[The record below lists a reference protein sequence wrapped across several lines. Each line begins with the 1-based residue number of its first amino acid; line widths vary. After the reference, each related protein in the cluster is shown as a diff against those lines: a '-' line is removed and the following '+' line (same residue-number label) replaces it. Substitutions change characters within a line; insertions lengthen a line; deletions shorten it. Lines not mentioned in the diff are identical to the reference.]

1 MKFAAFTVMLPDLSP
16 EEAVT
21 ALAKAGYDGIE
32 WRVTTLD
39 PNRRN
44 ESPSFWGNNLCTLE
58 PTPQNADRARRLAQE
73 AGLELSN
80 LGTYLSPHDVTAVE
94 TAMQFAERAGVPS
107 LRVNAEPY
115 IGDYHGAFERSLE
128 FYCEVEK
135 LAKKYK
141 VRALVETHQ
150 GLLTPSASL
159 AHRFVS
165 HFDPHH
171 VGVIYDPGNMVLEG
185 FETYLMGLQLLGPYL
200 AHVHLKNAAF
210 VRPDDGGV
218 WQPRWTALEN
228 GVVNF
233 KEVVRS
239 LIKVGYD
246 GWLVMEDFSAARGSL
261 ETLTHNITFIKNL
274 LAEVQRETQQ

>member
-21 ALAKAGYDGIE
+21 ALAQAGYNGVE
-32 WRVTTLD
+32 WRVTKVD
-39 PNRRN
+39 PARQN
-44 ESPSFWGNNLCTLE
+44 ETPSFWGNNLCTLE
-58 PTPQNADRARRLAQE
+58 PTPQNADRARELARE
-73 AGLELSN
+73 AGLELTN
-80 LGTYLSPHDVTAVE
+80 LGTYLSPDDLTAVE
-94 TAMQFAERAGVPS
+94 RAMHFAQRAGAGS

-115 IGDYHGAFERSLE
+115 KGDYHTAFERSLE
-128 FYCEVEK
+128 FYREVEK
-135 LAKKYK
+135 LAKRYK

-150 GLLTPSASL
+150 GLITPSASL

-165 HFDPHH
+165 HFDPSH

-210 VRPDDGGV
+210 AHPRNGGGV
-218 WQPRWTALEN
+218 WQPRWTALED

-233 KEVVRS
+233 KDVLRS
-239 LIKVGYD
+239 LLDVGYN
-246 GWLVMEDFSAARGSL
+246 GWLVMEDFSAVRGSL
-261 ETLTHNITFIKNL
+261 ETLKHNISFIKNL
-274 LAEVQRETQQ
+274 LAEVKNET

>member
-1 MKFAAFTVMLPDLSP
+1 MKFAVFTVMLPDLSP

-21 ALAKAGYDGIE
+21 ALANAGYDGIE

-39 PNRRN
+39 PKKRH
-44 ESPSFWGNNLCTLE
+44 EAPSFWGNNLCTLE
-58 PTPQNADRARRLAQE
+58 PTTENADRARKLTLE
-73 AGLELSN
+73 AGLELAN
-80 LGTYLSPHDVTAVE
+80 LGTYLSPGDLAAAE
-94 TAMQFAERAGVPS
+94 NAMQFAERAGARS
-107 LRVNAEPY
+107 LRINAASY
-115 IGDYHGAFERSLE
+115 DGHYHAAFERSLE
-128 FYCEVEK
+128 FYREVEK

-150 GLLTPSASL
+150 NLITPSASL

-165 HFDPHH
+165 NFDPEY

-210 VRPDDGGV
+210 THPTNGGV
-218 WQPRWTALEN
+218 WQAKWMPLED

-233 KEVVRS
+233 KEVLRS
-239 LIKVGYD
+239 LLKVGYD

-261 ETLTHNITFIKNL
+261 ETLHHNLTFIKNL
-274 LAEVQRETQQ
+274 LAEVKNET

>member
-16 EEAVT
+16 ERAVT
-21 ALAKAGYDGIE
+21 ALAQAGYDGVE
-32 WRVTTLD
+32 WRVTTIDSERL
-39 PNRRN
+39 N
-44 ESPSFWGNNLCTLE
+44 ETPSFWGNNFCTLE
-58 PTPQNADRARRLAQE
+58 PTLENADRVRKLTRV

-80 LGTYLSPHDVTAVE
+80 LGTYLSPGNLAVVE
-94 TAMQFAERAGVPS
+94 KAMQFAERAGAPS
-107 LRVNAEPY
+107 LRVNAESY
-115 IGDYHGAFERSLE
+115 KGDYHASFERSLE
-128 FYCEVEK
+128 FYREVEK
-135 LAKKYK
+135 LAKHYK

-150 GLLTPSASL
+150 GLITPSASL
-159 AHRFVS
+159 AHCFVS
-165 HFDPHH
+165 HFDPQH

-210 VRPDDGGV
+210 TRPENGGV
-218 WQPRWTALEN
+218 WQPRWTPLED

-233 KEVVRS
+233 KDVLRS

-246 GWLVMEDFSAARGSL
+246 GWLVMEDFSAARASL

-274 LAEVQRETQQ
+274 LVEVQNEET

>member
-1 MKFAAFTVMLPDLSP
+1 MKFAVFTVMLPDLNP

-21 ALAKAGYDGIE
+21 ALAQTGYDGTE
-32 WRVTTLD
+32 WRVTTVD
-39 PNRRN
+39 PRRRS
-44 ESPSFWGNNLCTLE
+44 EAPSFWGNNLCTLE
-58 PTPQNADRARRLAQE
+58 PTLENADRARKLTRE
-73 AGLELSN
+73 AGLELTN
-80 LGTYLSPHDVTAVE
+80 LGTYLSPGNLMAVE
-94 TAMQFAERAGVPS
+94 QAMQFAERAGAPS

-115 IGDYHGAFERSLE
+115 NGDYFAAFERSLK
-128 FYCEVEK
+128 FYREVEK

-150 GLLTPSASL
+150 GLITPSASL
-159 AHRFVS
+159 AHRFIS
-165 HFDPHH
+165 NFDPQH

-200 AHVHLKNAAF
+200 AHVHLKNAALT
-210 VRPDDGGV
+210 RPLEGSI
-218 WQPRWTALEN
+218 WQPRWLPLED

-233 KEVVRS
+233 KKVLQS

-261 ETLTHNITFIKNL
+261 ETLTHNMTFMKNL
-274 LAEVQRETQQ
+274 LAEVRNET

>member
-1 MKFAAFTVMLPDLSP
+1 MKFAVFTVMLPDLSP

-21 ALAKAGYDGIE
+21 ALAQAGYDGVE
-32 WRVTTLD
+32 WRVTTMD
-39 PNRRN
+39 PERQN
-44 ESPSFWGNNLCTLE
+44 ESPSFWGNNLCTVE
-58 PTPQNADRARRLAQE
+58 PTLENADRARALAQE

-80 LGTYLSPHDVTAVE
+80 LGTYLSPNDLTAVE
-94 TAMQFAERAGVPS
+94 KAMHFAEHAGAPS

-115 IGDYHGAFERSLE
+115 NGDYHTAFERSLE
-128 FYCEVEK
+128 FYHKVEQ
-135 LAKKYK
+135 LAKTYK

-150 GLLTPSASL
+150 GLITPSASL

-165 HFDPHH
+165 NFDPEH

-210 VRPDDGGV
+210 TKPSEGGV
-218 WQPRWTALEN
+218 WQPRWTALED

-233 KEVVRS
+233 KEVLQS
-239 LIKVGYD
+239 LINVGYN

-261 ETLTHNITFIKNL
+261 ETLKHNLTFIKNL
-274 LAEVQRETQQ
+274 LAEVQRER